1 MPNDYFQFK
10 QFTIYQDHCAM
21 KVGTDSTLIGALSD
35 IENAS
40 TILDIGSGTG
50 IVELMLAQ
58 RSMADITGIELDELA
73 ARQATENV
81 SATAWKDRI
90 KIIKGDFNQYHFEQ
104 KFDCIVSNPPFFKE
118 DLRCPDN
125 RRNMARHTDSLSFDA
140 LLKGVSNL
148 LNSRGKFSVII
159 PTTAVSDFIDTSL
172 IYGLYPKVIL
182 TVYPKLDK
190 PSKRTILILTD
201 HKGDASTK
209 SLVVH
214 RPDGSYSDDFREIM
228 KDYYLHL

>member
-40 TILDIGSGTG
+40 TILDVGSGTG

-73 ARQATENV
+73 ARQAVENV

-90 KIIKGDFNQYHFEQ
+90 KIIRGDFNQYHFEQ

-125 RRNMARHTDSLSFDA
+125 RRNMARHTDSLSFDE

-159 PTTAVSDFIDTSL
+159 PTTAVNDFIDTSL

-201 HKGDASTK
+201 HKGDTSTT

-214 RPDGSYSDDFREIM
+214 RSDGSYSDDFREIM